1 MNNRSKY
8 NVDNSPLGKLKRTYN
23 EILFDS
29 QLECRFYK
37 EYLMSKLKTGEI
49 KSIKRQ
55 VRYELLPSFIYKDKK
70 QRAVEYVSDFDVL
83 YNDGHFIVID
93 VKGMV
98 KPIDKLKS
106 KLFKYKYP
114 NTNFVFMRYSKEK
127 GWHTEDKGDLF
138 E

>member
-49 KSIKRQ
+49 KSVKRQ

-98 KPIDKLKS
+98 KPIDKLKA